1 MRSIFAHRVGTVE
14 MSDTTKTLDALRR
27 IHQSQQPE
35 EQSADKEGFLKRLT
49 RYDRKNDNV
58 RSRFMVKAGRITAAS
73 VGAIGFVLSGGVSP
87 TYSGA
92 TTYASTSATSQPAAE
107 CTPAYTPVYNPVQ
120 PPQLCLSVSQSEVS
134 MGSSVTVNV
143 NSISQGALPI
153 TVNSLVVLN
162 EISGE
167 LVTQIWN
174 GKVIQSQT
182 PNEVTVTPVSS
193 LSYELTFNVPDTYGI
208 YAIQENGYNAG
219 YSNLAQVTVTP
230 NAPTLTSQTST
241 SITPG
246 DSVSFSYGG
255 GVAGCTYSFAVT
267 DPNGRNALTTLVT
280 DPDNNT
286 QQDEVTIG
294 NSDTPNTLALFTSDF
309 APLGSYAVTVTS
321 SCDGVS
327 ASASSTFTLIQLVSG
342 GEAPN
347 VCSAAP
353 VNTTGFGLGSE
364 IGVINVDTTNKV
376 IEVIASGNSNENLTV
391 KLTAGANVL
400 YCDMTL
406 DGSGNGQLN
415 IVSNDV
421 SFQKLNGQNVDLTLI
436 NKTAKTVVDEGNFNI
451 QSM

>member
-1 MRSIFAHRVGTVE
+1 

-58 RSRFMVKAGRITAAS
+58 RSRFMVNAGRITAAS

-120 PPQLCLSVSQSEVS
+120 PPQLCLSVSPVSQSGVS
-134 MGSSVTVNV
+134 TGSSITVGVSTGSSVMANV
-143 NSISQGALPI
+143 NSINPGSLPI

-174 GKVIQSQT
+174 GKVVQSQT

-193 LSYELTFNVPDTYGI
+193 LSYELTFNVPGEYNI
-208 YAIQENGYNAG
+208 YAIQENGYDAG

-230 NAPTLTSQTST
+230 NAPTLTSQTYT
-241 SITPG
+241 NITPG

-255 GVAGCTYSFAVT
+255 GGAGCTYSFAVT
-267 DPNGRNALTTLVT
+267 DQNGRNALTTLVT
-280 DPDNNT
+280 DPNNNT
-286 QQDEVTIG
+286 QQDEVMIG
-294 NSDTPNTLALFTSDF
+294 NSDTPNTLVLFTSDF
-309 APLGSYAVTVTS
+309 APLGSYTVTVTS

-327 ASASSTFTLIQLVSG
+327 ASASSTFTMFQLVSG
-342 GEAPN
+342 GGAPN

-353 VNTTGFGLGSE
+353 VSTTGFGLGSE

-376 IEVIASGNSNENLTV
+376 IEVVVSGNPNENLAV
-391 KLTAGANVL
+391 KLTAGANVM

-406 DGSGNGQLN
+406 DNNGNGQLN

-436 NKTAKTVVDEGNFNI
+436 NQTAKTVIDEGNFAIPN
-451 QSM
+451 M